1 MDQFKEQLVRA
12 QNPGKY
18 KVAKMVMYIIGVL
31 AVLSLFTGNL
41 ILGLLLVVIAGILF
55 YVKRFFYLEFEYVI
69 TNGEVDVD
77 VIYETTTRKKKMS
90 FNMKEVS
97 LLAPYESDEYKALN
111 NKPSK
116 IINAIPEGN
125 KDRVYVAVV
134 TEGNDK
140 AQLIFVPNQE
150 FVNICFLFNPKV
162 VKKN

>member
-18 KVAKMVMYIIGVL
+18 KAVKILMYIVGVL
-31 AVLSLFTGNL
+31 AVLCLLTGNF

-97 LLAPYESDEYKALN
+97 LLAPYESDEYKALS

-116 IINAIPEGN
+116 IITAIPEGN
-125 KDRVYVAVV
+125 KDRAYVAVV

>member
-12 QNPGKY
+12 QNVGKY
-18 KVAKMVMYIIGVL
+18 KTVKILMYILGVL
-31 AVLSLFTGNL
+31 AVLSILTGNFM
-41 ILGLLLVVIAGILF
+41 LGLLLAAIAGILF

-77 VIYETTTRKKKMS
+77 VIYETKTRKKKMS

-97 LLAPYESDEYKALN
+97 LLAPYDSDAYKALN

-116 IINAIPEGN
+116 VITAIPDGN
-125 KDRVYVAVV
+125 KDRAYVAVV
-134 TEGNDK
+134 TEGNDR
-140 AQLIFVPNQE
+140 AQLIFVPNQD

>member
-12 QNPGKY
+12 QNAGKY
-18 KVAKMVMYIIGVL
+18 KLVKTLMYILGVL
-31 AVLSLFTGNL
+31 AVLCLLTGNFM
-41 ILGLLLVVIAGILF
+41 LGLLLVVIAGILF

-77 VIYETTTRKKKMS
+77 VIYETATRKKKMS

-125 KDRVYVAVV
+125 KDKVYVAVV